1 MGQQLGLAFVKISNL
16 VCALLNPRSNNC
28 SFRFLNKM
36 FYEIFISHK
45 LDQPG
50 GVSPGIAKVRSII
63 ILFKFKTESEKLA
76 WDFVQKRYTVNSK
89 VLARQGLAM
98 WVLFFSED
106 ILKLLSR

>member
-1 MGQQLGLAFVKISNL
+1 MRAPLTSSFGPRLFNFEISTRENFL
-16 VCALLNPRSNNC
+16 I
-28 SFRFLNKM
+28 FRL
-36 FYEIFISHK
+36 YK

-50 GVSPGIAKVRSII
+50 GVSPGIAKAHLHNY
-63 ILFKFKTESEKLA
+63 LFKFKTESEKLA